1 MSREG
6 ALDLRESQERRD
18 KIFAEKQK
26 TRQKIGSETA
36 VFNGEFSFFW
46 PRKNQLLG
54 IVIVIVVIGLSSI
67 PIVMLLL
74 TPMQIEIVRSPSE
87 SCVDYAIQN
96 YWSSEGARDLGAKLQ
111 LCAL

>member
-46 PRKNQLLG
+46 PRKN
-54 IVIVIVVIGLSSI
+54 
-67 PIVMLLL
+67 
-74 TPMQIEIVRSPSE
+74 
-87 SCVDYAIQN
+87 
-96 YWSSEGARDLGAKLQ
+96 
-111 LCAL
+111 

>member
-36 VFNGEFSFFW
+36 VSMGNFHFFGRGKTNVW
-46 PRKNQLLG
+46 GG
-54 IVIVIVVIGLSSI
+54 ITS
-67 PIVMLLL
+67 
-74 TPMQIEIVRSPSE
+74 
-87 SCVDYAIQN
+87 
-96 YWSSEGARDLGAKLQ
+96 KL
-111 LCAL
+111 AS

>member
-46 PRKNQLLG
+46 PRKNYLFWGG
-54 IVIVIVVIGLSSI
+54 ITSKL
-67 PIVMLLL
+67 
-74 TPMQIEIVRSPSE
+74 VR
-87 SCVDYAIQN
+87 Q
-96 YWSSEGARDLGAKLQ
+96 
-111 LCAL
+111 

>member
-1 MSREG
+1 M
-6 ALDLRESQERRD
+6 ALDVRESRERRD
-18 KIFAEKQK
+18 KNFAEKQK
-26 TRQKIGSETA
+26 TVRKRQNFGSETA